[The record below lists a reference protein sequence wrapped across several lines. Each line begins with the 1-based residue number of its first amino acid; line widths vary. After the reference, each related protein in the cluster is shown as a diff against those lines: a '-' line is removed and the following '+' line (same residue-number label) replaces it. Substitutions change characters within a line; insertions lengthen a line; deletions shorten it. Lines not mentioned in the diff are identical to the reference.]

1 MIRPLTPQDVDA
13 FIHIRKEMLSKEILS
28 FGADPDRK
36 IDRDQTI
43 RDFEAKNEENFILG
57 YFDNDELAGVVGCIR
72 NHRRKE
78 HHKAM
83 IWGMYVYPRFRG
95 RHVGKKLVQEAVDR
109 ISQVA
114 GVEKIMLS
122 VTSAAIPAKGLYE
135 SIGFRAYGHERDA
148 VRWEGEMVDEYYME
162 YLVRR

>member
-1 MIRPLTPQDVDA
+1 MIRPLVLQDVDD
-13 FIHIRKEMLSKEILS
+13 FIHIRREMLSKEILS
-28 FGADPDRK
+28 FGADPDRE

-43 RDFEAKNEENFILG
+43 RDFEDKNEENFILG

-83 IWGMYVYPRFRG
+83 IWGMYVYPAFRG
-95 RHVGKKLVQEAVDR
+95 RYIGKKLVQEAVDS
-109 ISQVA
+109 ISQVT

-122 VTSAAIPAKGLYE
+122 VTSAAVPARRLYE

-148 VRWEGEMVDEYYME
+148 VRWEGEVVDEYYME
-162 YLVRR
+162 YLIRR

>member
-1 MIRPLTPQDVDA
+1 MIRPLSSQDVDSY
-13 FIHIRKEMLSKEILS
+13 INIRKEMLTKEILS
-28 FGADPDRK
+28 FGADPTRP

-43 RDFEAKNEENFILG
+43 KDLEAKNAENFILG
-57 YFDNDELAGVVGCIR
+57 YFDHAELAGVVGCIR

-83 IWGMYVYPRFRG
+83 IWGMYVYPKFRG
-95 RHVGKKLVQEAVDR
+95 RHIGRQLIQEAVDS
-109 ISQVA
+109 ISTVDGVA
-114 GVEKIMLS
+114 KIMLS

-135 SIGFRAYGHERDA
+135 SVGFTAYGHERDA
-148 VRWEGEMVDEYYME
+148 ARWEGEIVDEYFME